1 MLNDVLL
8 RVVVLNVVMLSVVAP
23 IRMHGSMR
31 TPFTSNNK
39 TLKGKLEV
47 LCFGAIFCFIQI
59 LFILNELALGANVIK
74 LFGP

>member
-8 RVVVLNVVMLSVVAP
+8 RVVVLNVVMLSVMAQSK
-23 IRMHGSMR
+23 MHGSKR

-47 LCFGAIFCFIQI
+47 QCF
-59 LFILNELALGANVIK
+59 
-74 LFGP
+74 